1 MTHTTERM
9 RWGVERRLEFIEF
22 RVYWEG
28 GINRSDVTDKFGVSV
43 PQASTDLSVYQKLAP
58 ENLTYSSSEKRYV
71 GTEQFKPLFL
81 NPSADRYLS
90 EFKNATDAGARSTGS
105 WKNDMPSVDAMPIPT
120 RRIKPA
126 VLKDLLAAM
135 RKKRSVEICYQS
147 MNPAHP
153 DKLWRRISP
162 HAFGFDGL
170 RWHVRAFCHRS
181 RIFKDFILSRCEG
194 VRNEDVAGSLPED
207 DHRWNELID
216 VVLHPNPKLS
226 TGQKN
231 AIAEDFAMVNGELRI
246 PVRRA
251 LLYYFEKRLRLDV
264 PFNSASP
271 ADTPLC
277 LVNQEEFYRALRD

>member
-1 MTHTTERM
+1 MSQNTKR
-9 RWGVERRLEFIEF
+9 RSWGVEQRLEFIEF
-22 RVYWEG
+22 QVYWDG

-43 PQASTDLSVYQKLAP
+43 PQASADLSLYQKLAS

-81 NPSADRYLS
+81 APNADKYLS
-90 EFKNATDAGARSTGS
+90 EFKDPTEAGVRTTSSRMTE
-105 WKNDMPSVDAMPIPT
+105 MPNVDAMPIPT

-135 RKKRSVEICYQS
+135 RKKRSVEISYQS

-181 RIFKDFILSRCEG
+181 RIFKDFVLSRCEE
-194 VRNEDVAGSLPED
+194 VRNEDVVGALPEED
-207 DHRWNELID
+207 QRWTELID

-226 TGQKN
+226 PGQQN
-231 AIAEDFAMVNGELRI
+231 AIAEDYAMVNGELHI

-251 LLYYFEKRLRLDV
+251 LLYYLAKRLRLDC
-264 PFNSASP
+264 PSSSTNP

-277 LVNQEEFYRALRD
+277 LTNEEEFHRALRD